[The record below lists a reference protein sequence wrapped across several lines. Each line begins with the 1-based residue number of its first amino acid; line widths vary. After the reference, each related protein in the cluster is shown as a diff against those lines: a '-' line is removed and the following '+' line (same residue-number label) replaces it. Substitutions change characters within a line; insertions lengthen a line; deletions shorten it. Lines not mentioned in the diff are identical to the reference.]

1 LRKYLNDDY
10 SGEELEELL
19 GYLKSKEDALYEE
32 VTASLWQGI
41 SEEKKIEGKKADILV
56 EKAINADSV
65 RRKRRY
71 LSVRWHQIAAA
82 AVLALALGIGIRYLF
97 SQREDRSPAVVHHL
111 VKQYENDVKPGG
123 TRAVLMAG
131 QTQVVLNKKDT
142 SFVLAGNTVNIQA
155 GGVKVAGE
163 KPVQYTLVTPKGGE
177 YSLILEDGTKVWL
190 NADSKLVYPSGF
202 GGGAR
207 KVQLTGEAYF
217 EVKTDAEHPFI
228 VHTYRQD
235 IRVLG
240 TEFNVQAY
248 PEENEI
254 VTTLITGKVQVNSK
268 GEKVQLKQGQQAI
281 SNKNGILR
289 LQPKADLEQAIA
301 WKEGYFRFDYTD
313 IYEIMRQLSR
323 WYDIKVSYE
332 KGVKHREF
340 LAFINR
346 DNNISE
352 VLGMLEAT
360 GAIRFEING
369 KKITVL
375 NGVQ

>member
-1 LRKYLNDDY
+1 
-10 SGEELEELL
+10 
-19 GYLKSKEDALYEE
+19 
-32 VTASLWQGI
+32 
-41 SEEKKIEGKKADILV
+41 
-56 EKAINADSV
+56 
-65 RRKRRY
+65 
-71 LSVRWHQIAAA
+71 
-82 AVLALALGIGIRYLF
+82 
-97 SQREDRSPAVVHHL
+97 
-111 VKQYENDVKPGG
+111 
-123 TRAVLMAG
+123 
-131 QTQVVLNKKDT
+131 VLNKKDT

-332 KGVKHREF
+332 EGVKHREF